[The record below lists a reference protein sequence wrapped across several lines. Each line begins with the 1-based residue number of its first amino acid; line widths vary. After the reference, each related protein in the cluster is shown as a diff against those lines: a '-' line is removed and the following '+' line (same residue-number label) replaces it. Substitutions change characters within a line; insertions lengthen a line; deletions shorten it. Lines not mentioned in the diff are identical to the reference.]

1 MFIANLTLVAPAAI
15 GVSLGRNPSGSVG
28 QIVEGYAPLWRA
40 KPVLAGGILLEIAAY
55 LLVVTKV
62 MSNWWF
68 VFATAII
75 VFGLPAVG
83 RALMPEAFAP
93 PPPPSGSPPST
104 STAPRVESSASVA
117 PTPAASGPVRMGWEG
132 GSTSGRP

>member
-40 KPVLAGGILLEIAAY
+40 KPVLAGGILLEVAAY

-75 VFGLPAVG
+75 VFGIPVVG

-93 PPPPSGSPPST
+93 PPPPSGPPST
-104 STAPRVESSASVA
+104 STVPLVESPTSVA
-117 PTPAASGPVRMGWEG
+117 PTPAASGPVRMGFEG
-132 GSTSGRP
+132 GSTGGRP